1 MGKTV
6 AEEVTEKQ
14 QVDVEIKPEIQ
25 PAPPKSRGGLWISLF
40 LLLMIFL
47 LAGAGYYFWSQL
59 DNKLLAQTNKMQT
72 EDQRVIELTKQITQ
86 FQTQF
91 TDLQTRLTA
100 ANAEASGSDQS
111 YNQKLAEF
119 SQRYDEKLASQ
130 HQAQQEVILRL
141 QRQLGK
147 TRGDWLLADAE
158 YLLSVAGQRLHLTG
172 DLKTTAEALKA
183 ADQRLRESGDG
194 AEFKIREQ
202 IAKELALIESVK
214 NTDIVGT
221 YSAIQVL
228 IERIEKLALSKPY
241 AGKPLTDSQQV
252 HTHQSKKEHG
262 LLDSA
267 LKQVEGFVTIR
278 HLDQAVDDILTP
290 QQAVFMRQQLSI
302 KLEMV
307 KIALVQKDTALYS
320 RSIKDALQW
329 IDLNFTKNNE
339 AQDFIAKLNELNSL
353 SIYTEKPDISLSLK
367 MLRDITKLR
376 IETDKAL
383 DTTPETKVEAPK
395 VDMLKVD
402 TPADDV
408 EKIDSTPVSNP
419 TEESLDTAPSVEKI
433 ESNPVTTEDSVDT
446 EKPEEPT
453 ADTST
458 VEIKP
463 EA

>member
-1 MGKTV
+1 M

-14 QVDVEIKPEIQ
+14 QIDVETKPEIQ
-25 PAPPKSRGGLWISLF
+25 PAPPKSRGGLWMSLV

-47 LAGAGYYFWSQL
+47 LAGAGYYLLNQL
-59 DNKLLAQTNKMQT
+59 DNKLLAQSNKMQT

-100 ANAEASGSDQS
+100 ANAEATSSDES

-158 YLLSVAGQRLHLTG
+158 YLLSIAGQRLHLTG
-172 DLKTTAEALKA
+172 DLNTTAEALKA
-183 ADQRLRESGDG
+183 ASQRLRESGDG

-202 IAKELALIESVK
+202 IAKELAAVEAIK

-221 YSAIQVL
+221 YSTLQVL
-228 IERIEKLALSKPY
+228 IERIEKLALLKPY

-252 HTHQSKKEHG
+252 HSHQSKVEHG

-278 HLDQAVDDILTP
+278 HLNQAVDDILTP
-290 QQAVFMRQQLSI
+290 QQAIFIRQQLSI

-307 KIALVQKDTALYS
+307 KIALVQKNTALYS
-320 RSIKDALQW
+320 KSIEDALRW
-329 IDLNFTKNNE
+329 IKLNFTKNNE
-339 AQDFIAKLNELNSL
+339 AKDFIAQLKELDRL
-353 SIYTEKPDISLSLK
+353 SIDTKQPDISLSLK

-383 DTTPETKVEAPK
+383 DTTPETQVEAPK
-395 VDMLKVD
+395 VDTPVVD
-402 TPADDV
+402 EAT
-408 EKIDSTPVSNP
+408 KIESTPVPNS
-419 TEESLDTAPSVEKI
+419 TKESLGTDSSVEKT
-433 ESNPVTTEDSVDT
+433 ESNPVTTAETVDT
-446 EKPEEPT
+446 EKPEPT
-453 ADTST
+453 TDTST

-463 EA
+463 EL